1 MLRLLAIVGVA
12 HAATLS
18 AYGPAS
24 AASDI
29 TLAALAT
36 GRLYVVGITE
46 RPNMPVVLDQQFRTE
61 SDDRGIFQYKLVYH
75 PARCIISATIEGK
88 SYEAVVSNCGQQGSS
103 GPSHGSAAVEPA
115 RPQRALGQPADVRAP
130 AQGPR
135 PHGSDQPTEA
145 ALPTGPV
152 RTSPLPSTS
161 SAMNEDASRMK
172 DEREGVGPIL
182 HPPLPPERPR
192 GQFNAEVRSSQA
204 AETTK
209 HAKPVRRGGPHNLEG
224 WLSN

>member
-1 MLRLLAIVGVA
+1 MLRLLAIVGAA

-24 AASDI
+24 AAADI
-29 TLAALAT
+29 MLAALAT

-103 GPSHGSAAVEPA
+103 GPVIGSQYGVFRLHPA
-115 RPQRALGQPADVRAP
+115 
-130 AQGPR
+130 PR
-135 PHGSDQPTEA
+135 T
-145 ALPTGPV
+145 TGPNWH
-152 RTSPLPSTS
+152 LG
-161 SAMNEDASRMK
+161 D
-172 DEREGVGPIL
+172 L
-182 HPPLPPERPR
+182 QYH
-192 GQFNAEVRSSQA
+192 QA
-204 AETTK
+204 
-209 HAKPVRRGGPHNLEG
+209 
-224 WLSN
+224 